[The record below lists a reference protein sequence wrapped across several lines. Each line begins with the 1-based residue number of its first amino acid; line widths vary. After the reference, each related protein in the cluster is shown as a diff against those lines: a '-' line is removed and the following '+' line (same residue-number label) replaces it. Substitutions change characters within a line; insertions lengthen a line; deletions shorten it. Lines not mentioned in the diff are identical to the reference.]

1 MGKVTESQGGFILQS
16 DGSMADVL
24 PYSSHELVRN
34 LESSEGVLRVL
45 RVAANVPPE
54 TVADMLLRAVQE
66 LRGPFGWLAAGPS
79 ITAASF
85 SHDTAEI
92 NRQVSLEPN
101 DLVATPNNAASQTGP
116 QEINRVSGASS
127 TSFGTIVQRFEG
139 LDTET
144 FDKLQM
150 SSDKVNFLYGFLE
163 SLVITLNLSLA
174 GGLFDGTGSSACG

>member
-150 SSDKVNFLYGFLE
+150 SSDKVNL
-163 SLVITLNLSLA
+163 TLWFSGVRCHFIAFVFSWWTL
-174 GGLFDGTGSSACG
+174 